1 MSYRAEVALGV
12 EWSAAISARRP
23 HGSSRVSSVL
33 DSLRLS
39 AARPPAPPP
48 PRCSCSTPALPPGRA
63 TAAAIAELEALA
75 ALPTPAPPPGR
86 ATAAALLVFD
96 ARRSTLALPPSRAAI
111 AELEASLCC
120 LDDND
125 DARIG
130 GAPISAR
137 VSCCVPPHAQAER
150 PRHSQP

>member
-1 MSYRAEVALGV
+1 
-12 EWSAAISARRP
+12 
-23 HGSSRVSSVL
+23 VSSAL

-48 PRCSCSTPALPPGRA
+48 PRCSCSTPALPPSRA
-63 TAAAIAELEALA
+63 TAAAIAELKALA
-75 ALPTPAPPPGR
+75 VL
-86 ATAAALLVFD
+86 
-96 ARRSTLALPPSRAAI
+96 
-111 AELEASLCC
+111 

-137 VSCCVPPHAQAER
+137 VSR
-150 PRHSQP
+150 PLTLRLSALDTASRELR